1 VCEDLLSGWLL
12 HSQPSLQQQQQQAP
26 FHIFFFQRE
35 HLQQVSLHNFI
46 FYSKRVR
53 QAAK

>member
-1 VCEDLLSGWLL
+1 VCKDLLAGWLL
-12 HSQPSLQQQQQQAP
+12 HSHPSLQQQQQAS
-26 FHIFFFQRE
+26 FHIFFFQRK

-46 FYSKRVR
+46 FYSKRVQ